1 MSTLWHPFTPMQDW
15 DRTPQLSIER
25 AKGNC
30 LIDSQG
36 RSYID
41 AVSSLWTNVHGHNHP
56 RLNKAI
62 EDQLHKVAHSTLLGL
77 ASPVASKLAEE
88 LVKVAPDGLKHVFYS
103 DSGSTAVEI
112 ALKQAFQY
120 WQLIDRPEK
129 RKFVH
134 LEQAYHGDT
143 LGAVAVGGI
152 DLFHQIFG
160 PLLIDTLSIPAPH
173 LYRHPSA
180 RTPEQAK
187 AHSLEALESLLK
199 AEGNKIAALVM
210 EPLVQGA
217 GGILVHPAGFL
228 SGVSELCKQHEVL
241 LIVDEVAT
249 GFGRTGTLFACEQ
262 EGVSP
267 DLLCLAKGITGG
279 YLPLAA
285 TLSTSKIYDAFLAP
299 REEAKTFFHG
309 HTYTGNAL
317 ACALALENLAIFHDE
332 KTIESMQPKIKHL
345 GVKLAQLAENAH
357 VGDLRQRGFMV
368 GIELVADRSSALA
381 YESAQQ
387 IGHQVCMRAREEGV
401 ILRNL
406 GDVLVLMPPLSITLE
421 EIDAI
426 VAAVK
431 VSIESVCS

>member
-25 AKGNC
+25 AEGNY
-30 LIDSQG
+30 LLDSEG
-36 RSYID
+36 RSYLD
-41 AVSSLWTNVHGHNHP
+41 GVSSLWTNVHGHNHP
-56 RLNKAI
+56 RLNQAI
-62 EDQLHKVAHSTLLGL
+62 IDQVHKVSHTTLLGL
-77 ASPVASKLAEE
+77 ANPVATQLAEE
-88 LVKVAPDGLKHVFYS
+88 LAQVAPEGLEHVFFS

-120 WQLIDRPEK
+120 WQLVDRPEK
-129 RKFVH
+129 RSFVH

-173 LYRHPSA
+173 PYRHPRAS
-180 RTPEQAK
+180 TPSQAK
-187 AHSLEALESLLK
+187 EDSLNALKSLFEARS
-199 AEGNKIAALVM
+199 ASIAALVM

-217 GGILVHPAGFL
+217 GGILVHPEGFL
-228 SGVSELCKQHEVL
+228 SGVADLCREFDVL

-249 GFGRTGTLFACEQ
+249 GFGRTGTLFACEH

-299 REEAKTFFHG
+299 RHEGKTFFHG
-309 HTYTGNAL
+309 HSYTGNAL
-317 ACALALENLAIFHDE
+317 ACAVALENLAIFRDE
-332 KTIESMQPKIKHL
+332 KTIDSLQPKISHL
-345 GVKLAQLAENAH
+345 RQKLAQLAENPNI
-357 VGDLRQRGFMV
+357 GNLRQRGVMV
-368 GIELVADRSSALA
+368 GIELVADPATAKAFPS
-381 YESAQQ
+381 EEG
-387 IGHQVCMRAREEGV
+387 IGHQVCMAARAQSV
-401 ILRNL
+401 IIRNL

-421 EIDAI
+421 ELD
-426 VAAVK
+426 K
-431 VSIESVCS
+431 LVSVVESSIQQICA